1 VCLLSLYMWQLMK
14 SLKTFELYKVIAA
27 LFALNKCDILGTL
40 TVFKVFVKTLSC
52 MFETS
57 DVG

>member
-1 VCLLSLYMWQLMK
+1 MWHLIK
-14 SLKTFELYKVIAA
+14 SLKAFELYKVIVA
-27 LFALNKCDILGTL
+27 LFGLNKCDICGTT

-57 DVG
+57 M

>member
-1 VCLLSLYMWQLMK
+1 MLSLYIWQLIK
-14 SLKTFELYKVIAA
+14 SLKAFELHKVIVA
-27 LFALNKCDILGTL
+27 LFALKKCNISGTM

-52 MFETS
+52 MFGTS

>member
-1 VCLLSLYMWQLMK
+1 MYILSLYMWQLIK
-14 SLKTFELYKVIAA
+14 SLKAFELHKVIVA
-27 LFALNKCDILGTL
+27 LFALKKCNISGTV

-52 MFETS
+52 MFGTS